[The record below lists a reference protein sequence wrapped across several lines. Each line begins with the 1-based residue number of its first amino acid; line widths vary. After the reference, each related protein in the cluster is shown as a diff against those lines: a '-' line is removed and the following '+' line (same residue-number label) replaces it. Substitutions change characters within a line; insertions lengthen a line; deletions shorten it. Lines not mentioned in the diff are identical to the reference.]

1 MDRMR
6 DPHRTRLSRD
16 GLARF
21 GEIAAAH
28 AAADVADGGVP
39 GVVALVGTSDEAH
52 VEAHG
57 ALSIGGPPL
66 PRDALF
72 RISATTKPITGALT
86 LALVR
91 EGLLTL
97 DEPVDRLLPELAG
110 RRVLRRMDGPLDDTV
125 PAARPV
131 TVRDLLTFTHGFGMV
146 PEMFD
151 AEQDWPVD
159 LAEARLPLATFSGPD
174 SARQAAPDGWLAAL
188 GSLPLMTQP
197 GERWAYNTSAQVLGA
212 LASRATGLPIADAY
226 RTRLFEPLGMRD
238 TGFFA
243 ADATRLATAYKDAAD
258 GGLEVS
264 DPPEGQPEGQWAKPP
279 AFGDGGGGLVS
290 TADDLWRFARALLR
304 GGDPVLAPDAVRAM
318 TSNQLTPAQQRFP
331 GPGDWWPGPSAKF
344 RQRRTWGFCLSVIT
358 EGRFAGAYGW
368 DGGLGSTWLVAPADD
383 LVVVVLAQ
391 RGFGGPDAVPAVHAD
406 LQEAA
411 FAALADG

>member
-1 MDRMR
+1 MTQT
-6 DPHRTRLSRD
+6 HRTRLTGD

-21 GEIAAAH
+21 GQVAAAH

-39 GVVALVGTSDEAH
+39 GVVALVAVGEEAH

-57 ALSIGGPPL
+57 ALAIGGPPAQ
-66 PRDALF
+66 RDSQF

-91 EGLLTL
+91 EGLLAL
-97 DEPVDRLLPELAG
+97 DEPVDRLLPELAD
-110 RRVLRRMDGPLDDTV
+110 RRVLRRMDGPLDETV
-125 PAARPV
+125 PAARPI
-131 TVRDLLTFTHGFGMV
+131 TVRDLLTFTFGFGMV

-151 AEQDWPVD
+151 VEQDWPVD
-159 LAEARLPLATFSGPD
+159 VAEAGLPLATFSGPN
-174 SARQAAPDGWLAAL
+174 SARQAEPDAWLAAL

-212 LASRATGLPIADAY
+212 LASRATGLPIAEAY

-243 ADATRLATAYKDAAD
+243 ADPARLATAYRDAPD
-258 GGLEVS
+258 GGLEIS
-264 DPPEGQPEGQWAKPP
+264 DPPEGQWSKPP

-290 TADDLWRFARALLR
+290 TVVDLWTFARMLLR
-304 GGDPVLAPDAVRAM
+304 GGDPVLTPDAVRAM
-318 TSNQLTPAQQRFP
+318 TSGQLTPAQQRFP

-368 DGGLGSTWLVAPADD
+368 DGGFGSTWLVSPADD

-391 RGFGGPDAVPAVHAD
+391 RSFGGPDAVPAVHAD

-411 FAALADG
+411 FAALADQQ